1 MDLVLLIYLLWNS
14 VRLFHP
20 VLTYMGHLH
29 FDNGRTSKNYDV
41 PHEHGPTQCPTCH
54 CPPETFL
61 AFKVKSYIL
70 LWVCGG
76 RWVWVA
82 YRI

>member
-41 PHEHGPTQCPTCH
+41 PHEHGGLPNV
-54 CPPETFL
+54 PPVAVHLKLFL
-61 AFKVKSYIL
+61 PVK
-70 LWVCGG
+70 
-76 RWVWVA
+76 
-82 YRI
+82 